1 MFFEMSTK
9 TLTSAVL
16 GARDNWPVVASE
28 SDGRRVPGVARR
40 LVRMLPTN
48 ISDWGDP
55 EMVFLGNE
63 PKKHAT
69 RDADGRQTDLTTIK
83 FGISTS
89 VQKAVRRN

>member
-1 MFFEMSTK
+1 MVRSY
-9 TLTSAVL
+9 
-16 GARDNWPVVASE
+16 ARGCIVPACFVAISLCL
-28 SDGRRVPGVARR
+28 A
-40 LVRMLPTN
+40 